1 MHDKKCNPC
10 HKNTAYYRVH
20 TVAYQWYE
28 RLLVYPIFI
37 QLFHIKRSK
46 TSMQMHISQTS
57 YTSSFGIRDMS
68 QKYDRLYMRI
78 IQTLSYR
85 LL

>member
-28 RLLVYPIFI
+28 RLLVYPIFS
-37 QLFHIKRSK
+37 H
-46 TSMQMHISQTS
+46 S
-57 YTSSFGIRDMS
+57 YYIN
-68 QKYDRLYMRI
+68 QKKQNIHVDAYKSD
-78 IQTLSYR
+78 
-85 LL
+85 

>member
-57 YTSSFGIRDMS
+57 YTSSFGIRDMTICVS
-68 QKYDRLYMRI
+68 VQDRYFIRVYVPEI
-78 IQTLSYR
+78 
-85 LL
+85 

>member
-28 RLLVYPIFI
+28 RLLVYPIFHTVI
-37 QLFHIKRSK
+37 YISK
-46 TSMQMHISQTS
+46 EAKHQCRCI
-57 YTSSFGIRDMS
+57 
-68 QKYDRLYMRI
+68 
-78 IQTLSYR
+78 
-85 LL
+85 